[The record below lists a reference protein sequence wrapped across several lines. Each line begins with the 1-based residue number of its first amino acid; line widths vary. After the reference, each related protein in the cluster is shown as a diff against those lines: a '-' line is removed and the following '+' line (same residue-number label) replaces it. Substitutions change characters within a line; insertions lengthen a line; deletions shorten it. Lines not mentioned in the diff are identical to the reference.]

1 MLSQSKQQYNNHNKR
16 KEFVFMA
23 LSYFKMYLST
33 HKCKSSLTD
42 SDMYKPFSFIIA
54 LLFLSLFG
62 YSQYTQQITTV
73 KSQARIFA
81 DATIKKDYPTV
92 MKYTIIDAMPK
103 ARLNVMTED
112 HVLKILQTA
121 DSQRE
126 KEGISIKSIKFGNV
140 LSMVKVNFEFQCT
153 LEQITETKMQVG
165 SIISKSTLLALS
177 RDNGITW
184 KFADATGRSKEEMRS
199 LIPRLSDGLI
209 FTKVER
215 PQFVRDTIPVGKH
228 KFK

>member
-1 MLSQSKQQYNNHNKR
+1 
-16 KEFVFMA
+16 
-23 LSYFKMYLST
+23 
-33 HKCKSSLTD
+33 
-42 SDMYKPFSFIIA
+42 MYKPFSFIIA
-54 LLFLSLFG
+54 FLFLSLFG

-73 KSQARIFA
+73 KAQARIFA
-81 DATIKKDYPTV
+81 DATIKKDYPIV

-126 KEGISIKSIKFGNV
+126 KQGVAIKSIRFGNV
-140 LSMVKVNFEFQCT
+140 LSMVRVNFEFECT

-165 SIISKSTLLALS
+165 RIISKSTLLALS
-177 RDNGITW
+177 KDNGVSW
-184 KFADATGRSKEEMRS
+184 KFADATGRTKEEMRS

-209 FTKVER
+209 FAKVER
-215 PQFVRDTIPVGKH
+215 QQFVKDSIRIGKH
-228 KFK
+228 KFN